1 MRSPRWGC
9 SFAQSVWRDSPG
21 AEELADLHGAEA
33 PSEWVARWAQLVTRG
48 PVLDVASGAGRH
60 ARFFAGRGL
69 AVVAVDNAPQSIPG
83 GTFVQ
88 ADLGGGHRWPFAGQR
103 FAGVA
108 LPNYL
113 HPSRCG
119 QLEVALEHGGVG

>member
-33 PSEWVARWAQLVTRG
+33 PSEWVVRWAQLVTRG

-60 ARFFAGRGL
+60 ARFFSGRGL
-69 AVVAVDNAPQSIPG
+69 AVVKETRIDRKSTRLNSSHVRISYAV
-83 GTFVQ
+83 FC
-88 ADLGGGHRWPFAGQR
+88 
-103 FAGVA
+103 
-108 LPNYL
+108 L
-113 HPSRCG
+113 HKKNN
-119 QLEVALEHGGVG
+119 VTIVY

>member
-9 SFAQSVWRDSPG
+9 SFAQSAWQDSPG

-33 PSEWVARWAQLVTRG
+33 PSEWVVRWAQLVTRG

-69 AVVAVDNAPQSIPG
+69 AVVAVDNVPQAIPRAA
-83 GTFVQ
+83 FVQ
-88 ADLGGGHRWPFAGQR
+88 AHLEGGPSGPVAG
-103 FAGVA
+103 
-108 LPNYL
+108 
-113 HPSRCG
+113 PS
-119 QLEVALEHGGVG
+119 